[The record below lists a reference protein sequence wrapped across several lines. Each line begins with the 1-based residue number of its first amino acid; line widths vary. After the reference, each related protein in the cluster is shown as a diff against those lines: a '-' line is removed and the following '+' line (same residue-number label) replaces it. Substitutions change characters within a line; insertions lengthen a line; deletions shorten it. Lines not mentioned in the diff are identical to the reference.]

1 MCDTGKTS
9 IIPPIAAFETLKVN
23 PDEILVVKIDTDYY
37 DLNKAREIYQEITN
51 SLPEGINCIGI
62 PKGIELDP
70 TTIEDLIKILE
81 EML

>member
-1 MCDTGKTS
+1 MCDTGKMS
-9 IIPPIAAFETLKVN
+9 IIPPAATLETLKVN

-37 DLNKAREIYQEITN
+37 DLNKASEIYQKIVN

-62 PKGIELDP
+62 PKGIELES